1 MKTANS
7 KYPHPAI
14 IAVMVPVGIV
24 CGLIGVGAAGLAALR
39 LFGLAYLL
47 ISSL

>member
-1 MKTANS
+1 MNTINS

-14 IAVMVPVGIV
+14 IAVMVPVGII
-24 CGLIGVGAAGLAALR
+24 CGLIGVYAAGLTALR
-39 LFGLAYLL
+39 LLGLAYLL